1 MEHVYEKE
9 EASAGAPAEVTFA
22 DTLPAAGG
30 AVAAPGGG
38 KLRRRRSRYY
48 TLFGKTY
55 KKDNTIVG
63 LTFSFISNGL
73 FFNFISLLIKSR
85 RLLNV
90 PSYK

>member
-63 LTFSFISNGL
+63 LCFVLPALVLGCIFVIAPIV
-73 FFNFISLLIKSR
+73 ISL
-85 RLLNV
+85 
-90 PSYK
+90 SYSFTDA